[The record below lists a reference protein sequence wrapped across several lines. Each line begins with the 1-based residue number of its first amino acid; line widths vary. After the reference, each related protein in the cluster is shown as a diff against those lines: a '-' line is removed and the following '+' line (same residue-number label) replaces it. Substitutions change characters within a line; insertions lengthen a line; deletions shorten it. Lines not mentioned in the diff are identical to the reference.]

1 MRSGS
6 FDTLTVKAQ
15 EALAGARD
23 LAVGKRHGE
32 VQPEHLLGALIEQE
46 GGLVPRVLG
55 KLGADP
61 RVVAADLERA
71 YARLPQVSGAGLE
84 VGMSRGLREVWDAAT
99 KEAAKL
105 KDEFLSTEHFLLR
118 DSCTGCTTPPS
129 KWSASGSLTCTPGVG
144 AGNTCLA
151 ATLDVPTQPVQLA
164 TLDLDGDVNDDD
176 KLYTTL
182 HCQTSAPTTTPAPCP
197 AGSAITGRSGNG
209 WTCAPIADA
218 VVTYVR
224 THCSIYLGW
233 QDSCDACT
241 LPPTRWGY
249 ASDTTCVNGAG
260 ATNTCLSTT
269 LGGET
274 VNLFGLNTGGD
285 VDGNDKF
292 HLGLACAPP
301 TTQPGSAPNE
311 CPAGQFVAGT
321 NVDGSLDCTDPSA
334 AVASYIDSKCAL
346 FFGWRDSCNACTMGP
361 SKWGRARTGD
371 CINGAGVDNSC
382 SVMTLG
388 GTAVQLF
395 GLNTDGDVNG
405 DDTFYVALRC
415 DP

>member
-1 MRSGS
+1 MRY
-6 FDTLTVKAQ
+6 F
-15 EALAGARD
+15 ARAAN
-23 LAVGKRHGE
+23 LAVVSSLVACASAGE
-32 VQPEHLLGALIEQE
+32 A
-46 GGLVPRVLG
+46 GGG
-55 KLGADP
+55 GAD
-61 RVVAADLERA
+61 AAPELDA
-71 YARLPQVSGAGLE
+71 AAIDAAPSGP
-84 VGMSRGLREVWDAAT
+84 DAAT
-99 KEAAKL
+99 VAMCPAGQLATSVNAGGELTCTTVEDAAAAAIRARCAVYL
-105 KDEFLSTEHFLLR
+105 GWR